1 MNRERLLERFLQ
13 YVCIE
18 STSDEETSDYPSSS
32 GQLEMGR
39 LLVTQLEQIG
49 LADIEQDP
57 YGLIWATLPANCDH
71 AAPTI
76 TLNAHLDTSPETPA
90 VDVKPQIIEDYQGGD
105 IVLSGAAD
113 KVIRVAECPELEEMI
128 GRTLITT
135 DGTTLLGGDDKA
147 GIAIIMEAV
156 SHLAENPQIL
166 HGPVR
171 VLFTCDEEIGRGVQH
186 VDIDKL
192 GSVAAYTLD
201 GGGAGDIDV
210 ETFSADLA
218 TVTVRGVNLHPSIA
232 KDRMVNALRAAGSL
246 LDQLP
251 RDTLAP
257 EVSDGRDGFLH
268 PYSIEGGVAEVTIK
282 IILRDFD
289 TEKLAAQAELIR
301 LAAQS
306 VQESFPGSELDLT
319 VRKQYRNMADG
330 LDSEPRA
337 VELARQAHQNLGF
350 PVKLSSVRGGTDGSQ
365 LTELG
370 LPTPNL
376 SSGQHTPHSPLE
388 WACLD
393 EMLEACQ
400 VVVET
405 LRLWGEQQLAD

>member
-1 MNRERLLERFLQ
+1 MNRDRLLERFLQ

-18 STSDEETSDYPSSS
+18 STANEETNDYPSSS
-32 GQLEMGR
+32 GQLEIGR

-49 LADIEQDP
+49 LADVEQDEH
-57 YGLIWATLPANCDH
+57 GLVWATLPANCDQ

-76 TLNAHLDTSPETPA
+76 ALNAHLDTSPETTA
-90 VDVKPQIIEDYQGGD
+90 VDVKPQTIDNYQGGD
-105 IVLSGAAD
+105 IVLAGAAG
-113 KVIRVAECPELEEMI
+113 KVIRVAECPELEQLI
-128 GRTLITT
+128 GRTLVTT

-147 GIAIIMEAV
+147 GVAIIMEAV
-156 SHLAENPQIL
+156 NHLSENPDIL

-171 VLFTCDEEIGRGVQH
+171 LLFTCDEEIGRGVQH

-192 GSVAAYTLD
+192 GALAAYTLD
-201 GGGAGDIDV
+201 GGGAGDIDE

-218 TVTVRGVNLHPSIA
+218 TVTVSGVNIHPSIA
-232 KDRMVNALRAAGSL
+232 KDRMVNALRAAGNF

-257 EVSDGRDGFLH
+257 EVTDGRDGFLH

-289 TEKLAAQAELIR
+289 TEKLAGQAELIR
-301 LAAQS
+301 QLAGQVQQS
-306 VQESFPGSELDLT
+306 HPGTSFDVT
-319 VRKQYRNMADG
+319 VRKQYRNMASG
-330 LDSEPRA
+330 LGAEPRA
-337 VELARQAHQNLGF
+337 VELARQAHENLGF
-350 PVKLSSVRGGTDGSQ
+350 PVTLSSVRGGIDGSQ

-405 LRLWGEQQLAD
+405 LRLWGEQPLAG